1 MQKESA
7 HAIVTFLQKMAPG
20 SRLANAVEFFIYDIM
35 KIFLLLSV
43 IIFIVSIIRSYF
55 PPEKTKRILSHRKQF
70 IGNILAAIV
79 YLCSSV
85 VRTQEVLTWKS
96 KCLAQVVQT
105 AAGWRN

>member
-20 SRLANAVEFFIYDIM
+20 SRLANAVEFFIYNIM

-55 PPEKTKRILSHRKQF
+55 PPEKTKRLLSHRKQF
-70 IGNILAAIV
+70 IDNIVAAIV
-79 YLCSSV
+79 YPCSSV
-85 VRTQEVLTWKS
+85 VRVQEVLI
-96 KCLAQVVQT
+96 
-105 AAGWRN
+105 